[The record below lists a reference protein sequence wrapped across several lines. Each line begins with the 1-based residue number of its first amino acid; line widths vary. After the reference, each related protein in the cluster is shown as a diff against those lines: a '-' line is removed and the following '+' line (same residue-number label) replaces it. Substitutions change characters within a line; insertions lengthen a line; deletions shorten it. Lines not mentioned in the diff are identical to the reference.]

1 VPRFLI
7 PVEGL
12 QLQSPWRVGPVVLPD
27 PLSVEVL
34 VRSRL
39 DLSPGPRA
47 GFHQETFDLLRRWSA
62 AEVDANDLDGAVA
75 VVRDGLDL
83 LRVFQQTRSNGDPPT
98 FGLPGDV
105 RLTHLRYLRL
115 DATGGVGFSHTGGVI
130 GADFPDGER
139 EHWVAARFAEAAE
152 LVGCADLSPGPAQ
165 LMLGVR
171 LLSQAVLEPR
181 PPMRLLATVIAT
193 ETLLG
198 RGKMYQL
205 ARRAAFLTCGRPE
218 GNLCGRARPACP
230 FLTLDPTNER
240 DRGRLKTR
248 EIQARADP
256 GARCSE
262 WLDFVGRYDDRSG
275 IAHGEPGRDVP
286 EQDADSDLHWATH
299 WLLPAALPWLLDHR
313 GDAVGDLD
321 IAISQLPA
329 ADLGNS

>member
-12 QLQSPWRVGPVVLPD
+12 QLQSPWRVGPVVLQD
-27 PLSVEVL
+27 PLSVDVL
-34 VRSRL
+34 LRSQL
-39 DLSPGPRA
+39 DLSPGPGA
-47 GFHQETFDLLRRWSA
+47 GFHRQTFDLLRRWSA
-62 AEVDANDLDGAVA
+62 AEVDAYDLDGAVG
-75 VVRDGLDL
+75 VVRDVLDL
-83 LRVFQQTRSNGDPPT
+83 LRVFQQTRSNGNPPT

-105 RLTHLRYLRL
+105 RLTHLRYVRV
-115 DATGGVGFSHTGGVI
+115 DATGGVGFSHTGGLV
-130 GADFPDGER
+130 GAGFADGER
-139 EHWVAARFAEAAE
+139 EHWAAARFAEAAE
-152 LVGCADLSPGPAQ
+152 LVGCADLSPGPAH

-198 RGKMYQL
+198 RGKTYQL

-218 GNLCGRARPACP
+218 GNLCGRTRPACP
-230 FLTLDPTNER
+230 FLTLDPT
-240 DRGRLKTR
+240 DKGDLVRLKTL
-248 EIQARADP
+248 ESQARADP

-275 IAHGEPGRDVP
+275 IAHGELGRHVP
-286 EQDADSDLHWATH
+286 EQDADSDLYWATH
-299 WLLPAALPWLLDHR
+299 WLLPAALPWLLDHP

-329 ADLGNS
+329 ASIGD